1 MSPLLEPDALAGFRA
16 ALRPHGLPL
25 VGVADGDA
33 ARGLGRAP
41 VLDGAA
47 SVLVVASG
55 GRAFWERLQT
65 DPALA
70 DLRGLPHPIDE
81 TGQRLIGAALATL
94 PAGARL
100 LAQKEADTLDLRR
113 LAALAGV
120 GWVSPVL
127 ELLLHPEY
135 GPWLSIRGVVT
146 LPVRL
151 QPTVLRPWD
160 PCGPCAKPCLDACP
174 VGAYGPGH
182 AFDVERCAVYRLADE
197 PSGPCASRCASRD
210 ACVVGPQHRY
220 GDAEMR
226 HRHRAGL
233 PMIQAWLYRSPAPGG
248 RASRS

>member
-1 MSPLLEPDALAGFRA
+1 MSPPIPADPLAEFRA

-33 ARGLGRAP
+33 ARSVAAPRAPLPADPAP
-41 VLDGAA
+41 VLEGAA

-55 GRAFWERLQT
+55 GSAFWERLQT
-65 DPALA
+65 EAE
-70 DLRGLPHPIDE
+70 LRGLEHPIDAL
-81 TGQRLIGAALATL
+81 GQRLIGAALPAL

-100 LAQKEADTLDLRR
+100 LTQAEADTLDLRR

-135 GPWLSIRGVVT
+135 GPWVSIRGVVT

-151 QPTVLRPWD
+151 QPTVLASRPWD

-174 VGAYGPGH
+174 VSAYGRGH
-182 AFDVERCAVYRLADE
+182 AFDVERCARHRLADE

-210 ACVVGPQHRY
+210 ACVVGPEHRY

-233 PMIQAWLYRSPAPGG
+233 PMLRAWLES
-248 RASRS
+248 

>member
-1 MSPLLEPDALAGFRA
+1 MSPPIPPDPLAYFRA

-41 VLDGAA
+41 ALEGAA

-55 GRAFWERLQT
+55 GRAFWERLQAE
-65 DPALA
+65 DG
-70 DLRGLPHPIDE
+70 LRGLEHPIDAL
-81 TGQRLIGAALATL
+81 GQRLIGAALPTL

-100 LAQKEADTLDLRR
+100 LTQAEADTLDLRR

-151 QPTVLRPWD
+151 QPTVLASRPWD

-174 VGAYGPGH
+174 VSAYGRGH
-182 AFDVERCAVYRLADE
+182 AFDVERCARHRLAE
-197 PSGPCASRCASRD
+197 EAPQGPCASRCASRD
-210 ACVVGPQHRY
+210 ACVVGPEHRY

-233 PMIQAWLYRSPAPGG
+233 PMIRAWLGAQP
-248 RASRS
+248 SR

>member
-1 MSPLLEPDALAGFRA
+1 VSPPIPPDPLADFRA

-25 VGVADGDA
+25 VGVAEGDA
-33 ARGLGRAP
+33 ARAVCAAP

-55 GRAFWERLQT
+55 GRAFWERLQ
-65 DPALA
+65 AES

-81 TGQRLIGAALATL
+81 LGQRLIGAALSTL

-100 LAQKEADTLDLRR
+100 LSQAEADTLDLRR

-146 LPVRL
+146 LPVL
-151 QPTVLRPWD
+151 LPPTVLARWD

-174 VGAYGPGH
+174 VSAYGRGH
-182 AFDVERCAVYRLADE
+182 AFDVERCARHRLADE

-233 PMIQAWLYRSPAPGG
+233 PMIRAWLST
-248 RASRS
+248 

>member
-1 MSPLLEPDALAGFRA
+1 VSPPVPPDPLADFRA

-33 ARGLGRAP
+33 ARALGAAP
-41 VLDGAA
+41 VLEGAA

-55 GRAFWERLQT
+55 GRAFWERLQRE
-65 DPALA
+65 P
-70 DLRGLPHPIDE
+70 DLRGLEHPIDAL
-81 TGQRLIGAALATL
+81 GQRLIGAALPAL

-100 LAQKEADTLDLRR
+100 LSQPEADTLDLRR
-113 LAALAGV
+113 LAALASV

-151 QPTVLRPWD
+151 PPTTLGGPRGWD
-160 PCGPCAKPCLDACP
+160 PCGPCARPCLDACP
-174 VGAYGPGH
+174 VSAYGRGH
-182 AFDVERCAVYRLADE
+182 PFDVERCARHRLADE

-210 ACVVGPQHRY
+210 ACVVGPGHRY
-220 GDAEMR
+220 GDVEMR

-233 PMIQAWLYRSPAPGG
+233 PMIRAWLGS
-248 RASRS
+248 